1 MLGRIDIEADDVLNL
16 GIAIVPSPSALS
28 SNYPSPPHMLLR
40 AVPRSDH
47 GVQRFAVARTKPDF
61 NAFPHPHKLA
71 LLRAPWNP
79 SLASIH

>member
-47 GVQRFAVARTKPDF
+47 GGQPFAVARTKPDF
-61 NAFPHPHKLA
+61 NAFSHPNKFAHSQTYGNL
-71 LLRAPWNP
+71 
-79 SLASIH
+79 SSASIH